1 MTLRVS
7 ELLGDIGESRFDSLR
22 RDYVDIPWFDARK
35 PTQRVC
41 SQPGTEIE
49 LALAGGTFISDGAV
63 LWTDQLTA
71 LVARRALEQCC
82 RITFSLAAETQL
94 VIREATILGHALG
107 NQHIPVEFDGEDLL
121 FPILT
126 SESILSD
133 SIAKLGL
140 TTINVHF
147 GQERLFAQ
155 APPTEAIGA
164 GL

>member
-1 MTLRVS
+1 VTLRVS
-7 ELLGDIGESRFDSLR
+7 ELLGDIGESPFDSLR
-22 RDYVDIPWFDARK
+22 CDYVDIPWFDARK

-41 SQPGTEIE
+41 SQSGTEIE
-49 LALAGGTFISDGAV
+49 LALAGGTFISDGSV

-147 GQERLFAQ
+147 GLERLFAQ
-155 APPTEAIGA
+155 APPAKAIGA